1 MNSKTSLFL
10 LVSIAMIFVAHS
22 KTLPKSQTAKPG
34 QTSLFNNYENIS
46 GLKHDFFKL
55 FCMTFIP
62 AMLVSGPIVIFD
74 VKNFNQSA
82 VGKALIVAL
91 TIAFYHTTVQ
101 PMVNYLPKF

>member
-1 MNSKTSLFL
+1 MNSKTQAFL
-10 LVSIAMIFVAHS
+10 LFSIVMMFVAHRR
-22 KTLPKSQTAKPG
+22 TLPKSQVAKPG

-46 GLKHDFFKL
+46 GMKHDFFKL

-62 AMLVSGPIVIFD
+62 AMLVSGPIVVFS

-82 VGKALIVAL
+82 VGRALIVAL

-101 PMVNYLPKF
+101 PLVNYLPPF